1 RKRGEAGVSRL
12 AAAVSAI
19 VARRSRPDRGRGRR
33 RRRRAA
39 AFYFGVAGVTRK
51 GISSRTIGMSEP
63 SGASVTK
70 TERVCAQCGAT
81 VFADAPGAFCRVCLF
96 RTGLGSFDD
105 EKDEVNEASR
115 MQLEFGDY

>member
-1 RKRGEAGVSRL
+1 RKRGEAGVSPL

-19 VARRSRPDRGRGRR
+19 VARRNRPDRGRARR

-51 GISSRTIGMSEP
+51 GISSSTIGMPEP

-70 TERVCAQCGAT
+70 TERVCAKCGAT
-81 VFADAPGAFCRVCLF
+81 VFADAPTKVWL
-96 RTGLGSFDD
+96 
-105 EKDEVNEASR
+105 ASPTPSASGQENYR
-115 MQLEFGDY
+115 LRGFGVVTQK